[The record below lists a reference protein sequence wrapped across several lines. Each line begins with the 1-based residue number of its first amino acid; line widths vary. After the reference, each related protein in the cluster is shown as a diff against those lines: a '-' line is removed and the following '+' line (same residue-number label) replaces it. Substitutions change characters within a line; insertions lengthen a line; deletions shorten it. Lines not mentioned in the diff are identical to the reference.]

1 MIDGQTLQAI
11 FFPYI
16 GFTQLLH
23 SAIDGSNGNAYS
35 WNNEKYDEKNVT
47 LLRRSQISKVSTTG
61 KGGRWGKN
69 DDEKREE
76 GDKSGKWIGR
86 GDM

>member
-1 MIDGQTLQAI
+1 M
-11 FFPYI
+11 
-16 GFTQLLH
+16 
-23 SAIDGSNGNAYS
+23 
-35 WNNEKYDEKNVT
+35 KKNVT